1 MFLVM
6 VPNGLMLVLK
16 NTFLKLQDVLMLS
29 MLYLGLTKVWE
40 LRKQAWHEANKEV
53 KAIESSTNKRKKG
66 RPRTDDK
73 TSIKLSEAIRN
84 ATQIKGSTYSL
95 GKAPEKLT
103 NNQKQR
109 LEYIAATQP
118 KLFRGYKLKEQ
129 LRLVFKLDNIEDVK
143 VELKDFFFK
152 ATHSRIDIFKELAY
166 KIRRHEE
173 HIFNTIET
181 QLSNA
186 RIESMNNKIN
196 YLLEK
201 LMALETSKI

>member
-1 MFLVM
+1 M
-6 VPNGLMLVLK
+6 
-16 NTFLKLQDVLMLS
+16 D
-29 MLYLGLTKVWE
+29 E

-186 RIESMNNKIN
+186 RIESMNNKI
-196 YLLEK
+196 K
-201 LMALETSKI
+201 LFIRKAYGFRNIQNMIDLIMLGCSNLHIPLPNRGRNMLKIA